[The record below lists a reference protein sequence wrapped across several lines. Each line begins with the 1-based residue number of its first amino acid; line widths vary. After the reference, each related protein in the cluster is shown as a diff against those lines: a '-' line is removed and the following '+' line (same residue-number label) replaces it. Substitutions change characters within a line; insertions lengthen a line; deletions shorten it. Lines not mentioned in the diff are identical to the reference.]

1 MSCRGIC
8 FVPSRGAQ
16 KLTRRSWSPERPTQ
30 PSAEDEVDVLSTL
43 WWFHRVARPLV
54 PRRRKR
60 RLSRARGS
68 LGLGTLLVVL
78 TGVNVYFFLFR
89 ADKAVHKLMQPVST
103 TQTLADN
110 HKEVANES
118 IPRSLLGAS
127 WKDKS
132 KDRTAVGARSTV
144 AGADRGGAQGA
155 AVRAPNGESEGQT
168 LEGELG
174 PSDTLSTVLARE
186 SFGSAAGAITRAL
199 SKLVDPKLI
208 RAGEHYAVVRDDEGA
223 PVSFE
228 YAPTPVLRY
237 LVSLKP
243 DGTWQARKEE
253 RPLVVKTANVSG
265 TIESSLYESVSKA
278 GESGALVSL
287 LVDLFAW
294 DLNFYIDTHPGDHWK
309 VVVEKQYLDGQF
321 YKYGSLLAAEY
332 GGKAGTFRGFY
343 WNPSGQ
349 RGRGRYYDEKGQAL
363 AKSMLKTP
371 LRFVRISSKF
381 DRHRFH
387 PILHRMKAHLG
398 IDYAA
403 PVGTPVWATANG
415 KIVEFG
421 MKPGSGNT
429 VVINHGNGL
438 QTRYYHLSRFA
449 SGLKQGKTVQQKEV
463 IGYVGTTGLSTGPH
477 LHFSVVQGGVFVDPS
492 KLTVSREPPV
502 ANRAAYLDAIRP
514 RLAALRALPP
524 VIAKN

>member
-1 MSCRGIC
+1 MWC
-8 FVPSRGAQ
+8 FHGVG
-16 KLTRRSWSPERPTQ
+16 RS
-30 PSAEDEVDVLSTL
+30 
-43 WWFHRVARPLV
+43 LV
-54 PRRRKR
+54 PKRRKR
-60 RLSRARGS
+60 RSSHVRS
-68 LGLGTLLVVL
+68 SVGLGTLLVAL
-78 TGVNVYFFLFR
+78 TGVNVYFFFFR
-89 ADKAVHKLMQPVST
+89 ADTAVHKLMQPVST
-103 TQTLADN
+103 EQTLGDSR
-110 HKEVANES
+110 KVLSRES

-127 WKDKS
+127 WKDKD
-132 KDRTAVGARSTV
+132 KDRVGAGAQPTT
-144 AGADRGGAQGA
+144 AGADRPGSPASH
-155 AVRAPNGESEGQT
+155 AVSGDSDGHVM
-168 LEGELG
+168 EGEFG

-186 SFGSAAGAITRAL
+186 SFASAAGAVTRAL

-208 RAGEHYAVVRDDEGA
+208 RPGEHYAVIRDDEGTTT
-223 PVSFE
+223 SFE

-237 LVSLKP
+237 VVAQKP

-253 RPLVVKTANVSG
+253 KPVVVKTADVSG
-265 TIESSLYESVSKA
+265 TIDSSLYESVSKA

-294 DLNFYIDTHPGDHWK
+294 DINFYIDTHPGDHWK
-309 VVVEKQYLDGQF
+309 VVVEKQYLGGQF

-349 RGRGRYYDEKGQAL
+349 RGRGHYYDEKGQAL

-403 PVGTPVWATANG
+403 PVGTPVWATAGG
-415 KIVEFG
+415 KVVEVG

-429 VVINHGNGL
+429 VVLNHGSGL

-449 SGLKQGKTVQQKEV
+449 KGLKPGMQVQQKEV

-477 LHFSVVQGGVFVDPS
+477 LHFSVVKAGVFVDPS
-492 KLTVSREPPV
+492 TLTISREPSV
-502 ANRAAYLDAIRP
+502 ANRSAYLEAIRP
-514 RLAALRALPP
+514 RLAALRVLPP
-524 VIAKN
+524 AVAKN

>member
-1 MSCRGIC
+1 MLS
-8 FVPSRGAQ
+8 VVKKVAPDY
-16 KLTRRSWSPERPTQ
+16 
-30 PSAEDEVDVLSTL
+30 DEVDAAPTMWS
-43 WWFHRVARPLV
+43 FHGVGRSLV
-54 PRRRKR
+54 PKRRKR
-60 RLSRARGS
+60 RAAHVRNS

-89 ADKAVHKLMQPVST
+89 ADTSVRKLMQPVST
-103 TQTLADN
+103 EQTLGERR
-110 HKEVANES
+110 KELANES

-127 WKDKS
+127 WKG
-132 KDRTAVGARSTV
+132 KDRAA
-144 AGADRGGAQGA
+144 AGGQAAAAGSDRPGSA
-155 AVRAPNGESEGQT
+155 ALLHTGNGDSDGHMV
-168 LEGELG
+168 EGEFG
-174 PSDTLSTVLARE
+174 SSDTLSTVLAKE
-186 SFGSAAGAITRAL
+186 SFGSSAGAVTRAL

-208 RAGEHYAVVRDDEGA
+208 RPGEHYAVIRDDEGA
-223 PVSFE
+223 ATSFE

-237 LVSLKP
+237 VVGQKP

-253 RPLVVKTANVSG
+253 KPLVVKNTDVSG
-265 TIESSLYESVSKA
+265 TIDSSLYESVSKA

-294 DLNFYIDTHPGDHWK
+294 DINFYIDTHPGDHWK
-309 VVVEKQYLDGQF
+309 VVVEKQYLGGQF

-349 RGRGRYYDEKGQAL
+349 RGRGHYYDEKGQAL

-403 PVGTPVWATANG
+403 PIGTPVWATAGG
-415 KIVEFG
+415 KTVEVG

-449 SGLKQGKTVQQKEV
+449 KGLKPGKQVQQKEV

-477 LHFSVVQGGVFVDPS
+477 LHFSVTRAGVFIDPS
-492 KLTVSREPPV
+492 TLTISREPPV
-502 ANRAAYLDAIRP
+502 ANRAGYLEAIRP
-514 RLAALRALPP
+514 RLAALRVLPP
-524 VIAKN
+524 AVAKN

>member
-1 MSCRGIC
+1 M
-8 FVPSRGAQ
+8 
-16 KLTRRSWSPERPTQ
+16 WS
-30 PSAEDEVDVLSTL
+30 
-43 WWFHRVARPLV
+43 FHRMARSLV
-54 PRRRKR
+54 PKRRKR
-60 RLSRARGS
+60 RSSHVRSS
-68 LGLGTLLVVL
+68 LGLGSLLVVL
-78 TGVNVYFFLFR
+78 TGVNVYFFFFR
-89 ADKAVHKLMQPVST
+89 ADKDVRKLMQPVST
-103 TQTLADN
+103 EQTLADSR
-110 HKEVANES
+110 KELVKES

-127 WKDKS
+127 WKG
-132 KDRTAVGARSTV
+132 KDR
-144 AGADRGGAQGA
+144 AGAAAQPATAGAERPGPA
-155 AVRAPNGESEGQT
+155 NLWRAGNGDNDGHIV
-168 LEGELG
+168 EGEFG

-186 SFGSAAGAITRAL
+186 NYGSAAGAVTRAL

-208 RAGEHYAVVRDDEGA
+208 RPGEHYAVTRDDEGTA
-223 PVSFE
+223 TFFE

-237 LVSLKP
+237 VVGQKT

-253 RPLVVKTANVSG
+253 KALVVKNADVSG

-287 LVDLFAW
+287 LVELFAW
-294 DLNFYIDTHPGDHWK
+294 DINFYIDTHPGDHWK
-309 VVVEKQYLDGQF
+309 VVVEKQYLGGQF

-332 GGKAGTFRGFY
+332 GGKAGSFRGFY

-403 PVGTPVWATANG
+403 PVGTPVWATAGG
-415 KIVEFG
+415 KVVEVG
-421 MKPGSGNT
+421 MKRGSGNT

-449 SGLKQGKTVQQKEV
+449 NGMKSGKQVQQKEV

-477 LHFSVVQGGVFVDPS
+477 LHFSAVKGGVFVDPS
-492 KLTVSREPPV
+492 TLTISREPPV
-502 ANRAAYLDAIRP
+502 ANRAAFLDAIRP
-514 RLAALRALPP
+514 RLAALRVLPP
-524 VIAKN
+524 AVAKN